1 MAAARRRHGE
11 HTPPQAM
18 NTEEKNRKLA
28 VFPRS
33 NPNPVLEFSADGE
46 LTYSNDAAQRMAAS
60 LGEPSMLAILP
71 PDTKRIILQCLLT
84 GENKL
89 NLQTS
94 LQNRTIAWSF
104 IPIAESKTVHCYANE
119 ITERLALEAQLRHS
133 VKMEA
138 VGQLAAGVAHDFNN
152 ILTIIQGHADLLLQS
167 QPLSPATEKSLRQ
180 IWSAADHA
188 GKLIQQLLMFSR
200 KQVMQPRYVDLNAII
215 SNVSPMLQRMLG
227 DQIRFEF
234 VPAPN
239 LPFVY
244 ADVGMIEQVLV
255 NLSINARDA
264 MRNGGRLAVS
274 AAARTLEPVACVV
287 NPEARP
293 GNFVCLSVSDTGT
306 GMDNATLS
314 HLFEPFFTTKETG
327 KGTGLGLATV
337 YGIVKQHQGW
347 ITVESKPGAGSTFTI
362 FFPCVSKPV
371 EVAPPKTQSPLAS
384 ATGTETLLVVEDEP
398 SLRELVVR
406 ILELCGYHI
415 YQAKNGVEALQVWE
429 QHKDEIDLLLTDM
442 VMPEGIS
449 GRQLAERLQKDDPA
463 LKVIYTS
470 GYSPGMAGKDI
481 ALLEG
486 FNFLAKPYPPSR
498 LAQVVRECLDGKLD
512 RGQKGK

>member
-1 MAAARRRHGE
+1 
-11 HTPPQAM
+11 M
-18 NTEEKNRKLA
+18 NTDEKNRKLA

-33 NPNPVLEFSADGE
+33 NPNPVLEFSAEGQ
-46 LTYSNDAAQRMAAS
+46 LTYCNDAAQRMAAS
-60 LGEPSMLAILP
+60 LGEQSLLAILP
-71 PDTKRIILQCLLT
+71 PDTKTIILQCLLT

-89 NLQTS
+89 NLHTS

-104 IPIAESKTVHCYANE
+104 IPITESKTVHCYANE

-167 QPLSPATEKSLRQ
+167 KPLAPPTEKSLRQ
-180 IWSAADHA
+180 IWSAADRA

-200 KQVMQPRYVDLNAII
+200 KQVMQPRYIDLNEII
-215 SNVSPMLQRMLG
+215 SNVSPMLQRMMG
-227 DQIRFEF
+227 EHIAFEYTP
-234 VPAPN
+234 VPN
-239 LPFVY
+239 LPAIY

-264 MRNGGRLAVS
+264 MPNGGRLVIS
-274 AAARTLEPVACVV
+274 AAPRVLEPVACVL

-293 GNFVCLSVSDTGT
+293 GHFVCLSVSDTGG

-314 HLFEPFFTTKETG
+314 HLFEPFFTTKEIG

-347 ITVESKPGAGSTFTI
+347 IIVESKLGAGSTFTL
-362 FFPCVSKPV
+362 FLPCVSRP
-371 EVAPPKTQSPLAS
+371 ADIPTPQSQSQLQA
-384 ATGTETLLVVEDEP
+384 ATGSETLLVVEDEP

-406 ILELCGYHI
+406 ILELCGYRI
-415 YQAKNGVEALQVWE
+415 YQAQNGVEALQVWE
-429 QHKDEIDLLLTDM
+429 QHRHEIDLLLTDM

-449 GRQLAERLQKDDPA
+449 GRQLAERLQKEDPA

-498 LAQVVRECLDGKLD
+498 LAQVVRECLDGKIEHA
-512 RGQKGK
+512 QKKK

>member
-1 MAAARRRHGE
+1 
-11 HTPPQAM
+11 M

-33 NPNPVLEFSADGE
+33 NPNPVLEFSAEGE

-60 LGEPSMLAILP
+60 LGQKSLEGMLP
-71 PDTKRIILQCLLT
+71 PDNQAIIKQCLQS

-89 NLQTS
+89 NLHTS
-94 LQNRTIAWSF
+94 IHERTIAWSF

-119 ITERLALEAQLRHS
+119 ITERLALETQLRHS

-152 ILTIIQGHADLLLQS
+152 ILTIIQGHSDLLLKS
-167 QPLSPATEKSLRQ
+167 QPLAPQTEKSLRQ
-180 IWSAADHA
+180 IWLAADRA

-200 KQVMQPRYVDLNAII
+200 KQVMQPRCVDLNGII
-215 SNVSPMLQRMLG
+215 ANVSTMLQRLLG
-227 DQIRFEF
+227 EGITLEHSP
-234 VPAPN
+234 VPN
-239 LPFVY
+239 LPAVY

-264 MRNGGRLAVS
+264 MREGGRLVIS
-274 AAARTLEPVACVV
+274 AAPRVLEPVACVV

-293 GNFVCLSVSDTGT
+293 GHFVCLSVADTGG
-306 GMDNATLS
+306 GMENETLS

-347 ITVESKPGAGSTFTI
+347 ITVESRLGAGSKFTI
-362 FFPCVSKPV
+362 FLPCVAKPA
-371 EVAPPKTQSPLAS
+371 EAAPPQGLPPLPS
-384 ATGTETLLVVEDEP
+384 AAGTETLLIVEDEP

-415 YQAKNGVEALQVWE
+415 YQAGNGVEALQVWE
-429 QHKDEIDLLLTDM
+429 QHKEEIDLLLTDM

-449 GRQLAERLQKDDPA
+449 GRQLAERLQKEDPG

-481 ALLEG
+481 ALLDG

-512 RGQKGK
+512 RGQKKK

>member
-1 MAAARRRHGE
+1 
-11 HTPPQAM
+11 M

-28 VFPRS
+28 VFPSS

-46 LTYSNDAAQRMAAS
+46 LTYCNDAARRMAAS
-60 LGEPSMLAILP
+60 LGEQSLPAILP
-71 PDTKRIILQCLLT
+71 PDTKVIILQCLLT

-89 NLQTS
+89 NLHTS
-94 LQNRTIAWSF
+94 RQNRTIAWSF

-167 QPLSPATEKSLRQ
+167 RPLPPQTEKSLRQ
-180 IWSAADHA
+180 IWSAADRA

-200 KQVMQPRYVDLNAII
+200 KQVLQPRYVDLNEII

-227 DQIRFEF
+227 EHITFQF
-234 VPAPN
+234 VPVPN
-239 LPFVY
+239 LPAIY

-264 MRNGGRLAVS
+264 MPNGGRLAVS
-274 AAARTLEPVACVV
+274 AAPRVLEPVACVV

-293 GNFVCLSVSDTGT
+293 GHFVCLSVSDTGG

-314 HLFEPFFTTKETG
+314 HLFEPFFTTKEIG
-327 KGTGLGLATV
+327 KGAGLGLATV

-347 ITVESKPGAGSTFTI
+347 IIVESKPGAGSTFTI
-362 FFPCVSKPV
+362 FLPCVSKPA
-371 EVAPPKTQSPLAS
+371 EVPAPQNQSPLPS
-384 ATGTETLLVVEDEP
+384 ATGTETLLVVEDEA

-406 ILELCGYHI
+406 ILELSGYRI
-415 YQAKNGVEALQVWE
+415 FQATNGVEALQVWE

-449 GRQLAERLQKDDPA
+449 GRQLADRLQKEDPA

-498 LAQVVRECLDGKLD
+498 LTQVVRECLDGKLD
-512 RGQKGK
+512 RSHKKKTP